1 MSDKPISDRFLLIAF
16 EHFTKVGAKRVAPQV
31 MFRAVIKLPCGQ
43 LGVRL
48 YDSREKLNDD
58 IADGLNVVNV
68 GYYELKGVC

>member
-1 MSDKPISDRFLLIAF
+1 MSDKPISDRFILVAF
-16 EHFTKVGAKRVAPQV
+16 EHLTKVGSKRSAPQV

-58 IADGLNVVNV
+58 IAGGLNVVSV
-68 GYYELKGVC
+68 GYYELKGVG